1 MKNPPDELRS
11 YLEKLVNRY
20 LNINSLRQQLNSISE
35 WTTNAKSPDNIEAFN
50 LASLIHT
57 KGSLLAQVI
66 VFWLLN

>member
-50 LASLIHT
+50 LA
-57 KGSLLAQVI
+57 
-66 VFWLLN
+66 